1 MSVATL
7 HDDRRPD
14 AEVVPLAD
22 TRTAVELLIELE
34 RAGAA
39 TPVSLQLPDVDWDRY
54 LAIGAFIGEVKRR
67 TSWYLGD
74 WLIDG
79 QGRFAERFSQAHLVT
94 GLAEQTL
101 LGYMFVCENVPP
113 SRRIAS
119 VPFSCHAAVAR
130 LDAKEQSRWLKACE
144 KHGWSYAE
152 LRERMKAARK
162 DTKPALPG
170 MEEPEPHE
178 PDTKLL
184 IEVAH
189 AIVSHA
195 REHDEDGSVVV
206 IPREDLARLKAALGE
221 E

>member
-1 MSVATL
+1 VSVATL

-14 AEVVPLAD
+14 AQGYALED

-34 RAGAA
+34 RGGAA
-39 TPVSLQLPDVDWDRY
+39 TPVSLQLPDVDWDTY
-54 LAIGAFIGEVKRR
+54 LSVGAFIGEVKRR

-74 WLIDG
+74 WLIHG
-79 QGRFAERFSQAHLVT
+79 QGSFAERFSQAHVVT

-101 LGYMFVCENVPP
+101 LGYMFVSENVPP
-113 SRRIAS
+113 ARRKAN

-130 LDAKEQSRWLKACE
+130 LDPKEQKHWLDACE

-170 MEEPEPHE
+170 LESPEPGE

-184 IEVAH
+184 IEVGH
-189 AIVSHA
+189 AIVQHA
-195 REHDEDGSVVV
+195 REHDEDGSLVV
-206 IPREDLARLKAALGE
+206 IPREDLARLKSALGE